1 MPRLS
6 IDGDPI
12 DTMRR
17 LHRILL
23 GTLIDNSIGIEDH
36 VVSIIADNQDT
47 APSKPKTGRPQT
59 GHLVGCYWYFKQLFL
74 AHELPKHPRENAL
87 QTQVRMFVRRYA
99 V

>member
-47 APSKPKTGRPQT
+47 SPSKHNSRRPQT
-59 GHLVGCYWYFKQLFL
+59 GHLVGYYWYFKQLFL
-74 AHELPKHPRENAL
+74 AHE
-87 QTQVRMFVRRYA
+87 
-99 V
+99 